1 MFWWITAT
9 VCAFFI
15 KGLCGFANTLVF
27 TTILSFGNDNANIS
41 PVELV
46 LGYPT
51 NLIVAWRERKSIRW
65 SVCLPLAALVLA
77 GSVPG
82 ILFLKNADTSLVKLF
97 FGAAIVLVGVEMLWS
112 ESHPAKGRGS
122 RLALG
127 VIGVL
132 SGLLCGVF
140 GVGAFLGA
148 KVCGV
153 TVDRMGFMANFCV
166 VFFAV
171 NTLGGVF

>member
-65 SVCLPLAALVLA
+65 SVCLPLAALVA
-77 GSVPG
+77 GQ
-82 ILFLKNADTSLVKLF
+82 LKPTQTHRGPRGRNRRGVRHA
-97 FGAAIVLVGVEMLWS
+97 FG
-112 ESHPAKGRGS
+112 R
-122 RLALG
+122 
-127 VIGVL
+127 VL
-132 SGLLCGVF
+132 STRV
-140 GVGAFLGA
+140 VMEVSPKDHRPKRAISLGSWPDRAEPVIIRA
-148 KVCGV
+148 K
-153 TVDRMGFMANFCV
+153 M
-166 VFFAV
+166 
-171 NTLGGVF
+171 